1 MWMIQRVNIHKIVV
15 EVIPEFHTH
24 GGSHHHWRACVS
36 PRKAFRRTA
45 GDGAVVWWSP
55 IWFDVFSHS
64 NFPKIYFQRE
74 FAFKPVYSKKK
85 KLNHHSSH
93 YFTTF
98 PRKIIH
104 SSWCTAAPWTLCL
117 EAHVSVPRTRCGGAW
132 ELRAG
137 ADAVGV
143 SQQGGFYRCL

>member
-85 KLNHHSSH
+85 AQSPQFTLFHHFSQQNHPFFMVHC
-93 YFTTF
+93 
-98 PRKIIH
+98 
-104 SSWCTAAPWTLCL
+104 CTLAPLFGGPCFCAPDPMRWSLGVASRC
-117 EAHVSVPRTRCGGAW
+117 RCGWGFP
-132 ELRAG
+132 AG
-137 ADAVGV
+137 GV
-143 SQQGGFYRCL
+143 L